1 MKHLITLL
9 ILGSLVAFGGAFVG
23 QWKIPGL
30 EKLPTMASMKVSMK
44 AQEAEVDRAAER
56 RLEQGAGEDR
66 PAGYFATGVDSATGK
81 RNKQL
86 QNAGKEMGVE

>member
-1 MKHLITLL
+1 MKHLFTLL

-30 EKLPTMASMKVSMK
+30 EKLPTMASMKAK
-44 AQEAEVDRAAER
+44 EVQADRAADR
-56 RLEQGAGEDR
+56 RLEQGGGEER
-66 PAGYFATGVDSATGK
+66 PAGYFATGVNSATGQ